1 MYICVWKRMP
11 QMNDNLIVRIAVI
24 WACFLS
30 IWMAL
35 SGFTKGDKAEQFCIG
50 DYQVFKSTF
59 DWQEIVAPTPYDL
72 PR

>member
-30 IWMAL
+30 IWMTL

-59 DWQEIVAPTPYDL
+59 DWQEIVAPTRYDL

>member
-1 MYICVWKRMP
+1 MP

-30 IWMAL
+30 IWMTL
-35 SGFTKGDKAEQFCIG
+35 SGFTKGDKAEQFCTG